1 MRKIGRIRRKKQKK
15 IIMITSLSFLLFLC
29 VGYATFSTQLSLKA
43 KGNIKQN
50 PFSPSDL
57 IKNVVDS
64 GDGLYYDECT
74 RERYFYKGANPNNY
88 ITFNNETWRIL
99 SVEPDKTLK
108 IVKNEVLTQ
117 NYVWSDNGNKWSNSS
132 LNTYLNNNYYNSLDS
147 NSQKKVIQHNWMV
160 GAIYY
165 EIQNS
170 ISEVTSLE
178 EAKVWNGNIGL
189 ISVSEYL
196 KANSNT
202 EQCGSIMQNNLGIE
216 TCKTTNWLF
225 FPNLVWWTITA
236 YQPGYDGYYVM
247 PIRNGQFTDGISVG
261 NLYSVRPSLYLSS
274 DIKLTGEGTTDNPY
288 KIIS

>member
-15 IIMITSLSFLLFLC
+15 IIMITSLSLLLFLC
-29 VGYATFSTQLSLKA
+29 VGYAAFSTQLSLKA

-74 RERYFYKGANPNNY
+74 EERYFYKGANPNNY

-147 NSQKKVIQHNWMV
+147 NSQKKVVQHDWMV

-165 EIQNS
+165 EFQDS
-170 ISEVTSLE
+170 ICEVTSLE
-178 EAKVWNGNIGL
+178 EAEVWTGNIGL

-196 KANSNT
+196 KANNNT
-202 EQCGSIMQNNLGIE
+202 EQCGRISSNDSE

-225 FPNLVWWTITA
+225 LPNLEWWTITA
-236 YQPGYDGYYVM
+236 YQPGYVGYLVM
-247 PIRNGQFTDGISVG
+247 SIRNGRFTDGISVG